1 MDKQELKEVKLNA
14 KPLFCLKDDFDVW
27 EVLEALLLNDADQL
41 QKMRNRLQQLKS
53 AHKQF
58 IEDVDGDDK
67 AKRHIALH
75 NLARPAK

>member
-1 MDKQELKEVKLNA
+1 MDAEELKEAKLNA
-14 KPLFCLKDDFDVW
+14 APLFSLKDDYDVW
-27 EVLEALLLNDADQL
+27 EVLNAILTNDAKKLQEIRSRLKQL
-41 QKMRNRLQQLKS
+41 DS

-58 IEDVDGDDK
+58 IEDVDGDDE